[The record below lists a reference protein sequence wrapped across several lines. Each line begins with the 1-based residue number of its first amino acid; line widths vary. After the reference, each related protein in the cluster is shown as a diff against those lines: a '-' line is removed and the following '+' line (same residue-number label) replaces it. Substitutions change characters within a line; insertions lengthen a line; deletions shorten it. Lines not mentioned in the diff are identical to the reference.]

1 MTKKQ
6 KEKIINDAERVFN
19 EAPTVNEG
27 LDKAFDNLPD
37 GFFKKSYFEKIK
49 RVIID
54 FFKS

>member
-6 KEKIINDAERVFN
+6 KEKIIKKAEKDFN

-27 LDKAFDNLPD
+27 LEKAFDNLPD
-37 GFFKKSYFEKIK
+37 SFFKQSYFEKIK

>member
-6 KEKIINDAERVFN
+6 KEKIIKDFERHFN
-19 EAPTVNEG
+19 EALTPNEG
-27 LDKAFDNLPD
+27 LYKAFDNLPD
-37 GFFKKSYFEKIK
+37 DFFKQSYFEKIK

>member
-1 MTKKQ
+1 MDN
-6 KEKIINDAERVFN
+6 KEKEIIKNFERDFN

-27 LDKAFDNLPD
+27 INKAFDNLPD
-37 GFFKKSYFEKIK
+37 DFFKVSYFEKIK